1 VRALLVGAGSVGGYF
16 GGRLAA
22 AGRDVTFLVRAQ
34 RATQLAD
41 GLAIVSKGKAARY
54 FDRRFS

>member
-1 VRALLVGAGSVGGYF
+1 VVGAGSVGGYL

-41 GLAIVSKGKAARY
+41 GLAIVSKGKESRV
-54 FDRRFS
+54 RVGRQ